1 MTRAA
6 VAAWGLEASPTHMRT
21 VNYCT
26 VRDIMMLVKNTAL
39 SGETPA
45 AQRTT
50 FAKVMRAEKLRKAV
64 SETPLS
70 MMYSRNDRIKLALLK
85 MHMYSLALAVSR
97 RNNRRSK

>member
-1 MTRAA
+1 
-6 VAAWGLEASPTHMRT
+6 
-21 VNYCT
+21 
-26 VRDIMMLVKNTAL
+26 MMLVKNTAL

>member
-1 MTRAA
+1 M
-6 VAAWGLEASPTHMRT
+6 
-21 VNYCT
+21 
-26 VRDIMMLVKNTAL
+26 
-39 SGETPA
+39 
-45 AQRTT
+45 
-50 FAKVMRAEKLRKAV
+50 MRAEKLRTAV